1 MGCEKFKWP
10 GSYEDGE
17 SGFPGNTANLSHSYN
32 MNHHPSLKL
41 TLVCIAV
48 LYRISQ
54 CANGQDAIGQAMSP
68 GAITHTARQIADTAE
83 PVPVVNADSDYS
95 AAIEKLSVAI
105 RHEVESKQLPAFSIA
120 LIENDKTVWS
130 AGFGH
135 QDADKKIPATP
146 DTVYRVGSVS
156 KLFTDSD

>member
-1 MGCEKFKWP
+1 MSRSC
-10 GSYEDGE
+10 SLHV
-17 SGFPGNTANLSHSYN
+17 SLS
-32 MNHHPSLKL
+32 K
-41 TLVCIAV
+41 
-48 LYRISQ
+48 
-54 CANGQDAIGQAMSP
+54 
-68 GAITHTARQIADTAE
+68 TAREIPETVE
-83 PVPVVNADSDYS
+83 PVAVVNAESDYS
-95 AAIEKLSVAI
+95 AAIEKLSIAI

-146 DTVYRVGSVS
+146 DTDYRVGSVS